1 MQLHYLCSVIPSGRL
16 IPVLRVTVKF
26 TIKLVLLF
34 VTPRRPPHHIEHRL
48 FGSQRRVSGV
58 SAGVRAGGG
67 GRGARG
73 RRHRAVVL
81 RVERVQDLGQ
91 DGGDREGA
99 RGVSRSWQRRH
110 SQRRRRTLTKWWGS
124 TVRGCSMTA
133 TCGCGAPFCSRLL
146 LRAGRFDR
154 TGHLELPLAIR
165 DHLEQRLDLV
175 RREVVALRRLL
186 DQIHLRRRRTPGC
199 PAPAVMTCVYRAR
212 ASRGAGACE
221 WRGAW
226 ATRGHSARG
235 IAGETLSKSER
246 ATHAL
251 SGNRKRNKQQPW

>member
-1 MQLHYLCSVIPSGRL
+1 MQVHHQGGLTRHGKIYYQVGITFRYSSSSSAPYRAP
-16 IPVLRVTVKF
+16 PVR
-26 TIKLVLLF
+26 
-34 VTPRRPPHHIEHRL
+34 E
-48 FGSQRRVSGV
+48 SAACQRRVSG
-58 SAGVRAGGG
+58 SEPVRAGGG

-212 ASRGAGACE
+212 ASRD
-221 WRGAW
+221 RQQND
-226 ATRGHSARG
+226 R
-235 IAGETLSKSER
+235 I
-246 ATHAL
+246 
-251 SGNRKRNKQQPW
+251 QQP